1 MPLAAASRGERRIT
15 VCPSMEIVPASFITN
30 PPRTF
35 INVDFPAPFAP
46 ISAMASPQYAS
57 SEASWSATTPGYR
70 LETPS
75 RRR

>member
-15 VCPSMEIVPASFITN
+15 GCPSMEIVPASFITN

-46 ISAMASPQYAS
+46 ISAMASPQ
-57 SEASWSATTPGYR
+57 
-70 LETPS
+70 
-75 RRR
+75 